1 MRPRVTSHNMDY
13 GTIEREKAPTSRH
26 TGCFHPSH
34 WMYRYTMLLM
44 LCYAYFA
51 TFYCTESPGGL
62 EDIIIEVMEVDA
74 EKYDLLLS
82 VSSWPNVVLCLVG
95 GVIVDRLLGLR
106 LGFILVTLTA
116 SLGQFIWAL
125 GAFVDQFWV
134 MLFGRLFIG
143 IGSEL
148 TSIVGS
154 ALIICWF
161 DKYQLTF
168 AVSLSVTASRLGGAL
183 GLAGPQ
189 FVYERLTFLVDPLN
203 RLGTTLLVGV
213 GLLLLGIV
221 AGLLFIMMDIRSERV
236 LQRERHKF
244 SKIKCSDLNQ
254 FSLTYW
260 LIVLLTAIYY
270 PVVYSFVGIGQVFFI
285 QKFGVSLEASGV
297 ANSLIFCATILATP
311 LLGYLIGV
319 AGYHGYWL
327 MLGIIIA
334 LAAHLTFIFSYGQT
348 FIPYVA
354 GVVHSISYTIIIPS
368 LWSLPAFLVEANQA
382 ATAYGIIHCAYDLVM
397 SGLTVLTGFL
407 VDEAGYF
414 VLEIMFSLLL
424 YLGMISTILLWIVDS
439 TAHKPVVN
447 VRGHCGQEKAIELVD
462 SYST

>member
-1 MRPRVTSHNMDY
+1 MDY
-13 GTIEREKAPTSRH
+13 GTIDQEKSPTSRH
-26 TGCFHPSH
+26 TGCCHPSR
-34 WMYRYTMLLM
+34 WTYRCVFLLLICYTK
-44 LCYAYFA
+44 FA

-106 LGFILVTLTA
+106 LGCILVTLTA
-116 SLGQFIWAL
+116 ALGQFIWAL

-134 MLFGRLFIG
+134 MLVGRLFIG
-143 IGSEL
+143 IGGEL
-148 TSIVGS
+148 TGVVTS
-154 ALIICWF
+154 AFIICSF
-161 DKYQLTF
+161 DKSQLTF
-168 AVSLSVTASRLGGAL
+168 AVSVGVTASRLGGAL

-189 FVYERLTFLVDPLN
+189 FVYEHLTFLVDPLN

-213 GLLLLGIV
+213 VLLLLGIV
-221 AGLLFIMMDIRSERV
+221 AGLLFIMLDIRSERV

-319 AGYHGYWL
+319 AGYHGYWV
-327 MLGIIIA
+327 MLGVMFA
-334 LAAHLTFIFSYGQT
+334 LSAHLTFIFSYGQT
-348 FIPYVA
+348 FVPYIA
-354 GVVHSISYTIIIPS
+354 GVLYSISYTIIVPS
-368 LWSLPAFLVEANQA
+368 LWSLPGFLVEANQA
-382 ATAYGIIHCAYDLVM
+382 ATAYGIVHSVYDLVM

-407 VDEAGYF
+407 VDEGGYF

-424 YLGMISTILLWIVDS
+424 YLGMLLTISLWIVDF
-439 TAHKPVVN
+439 TAHKPVIN
-447 VRGHCGQEKAIELVD
+447 VRGHCGEKKTIELVN
-462 SYST
+462 SYSN